1 METPSSFSVFAIDD
15 DFLNEWFDSFHPS
28 VKTFATNFVIN
39 KLRRYDFN
47 PDAIE
52 DGDDKC
58 LANLLVNHFSA
69 FLKLKIMDENP
80 GRVVTDIYLP
90 LE

>member
-1 METPSSFSVFAIDD
+1 METPGSFSVFTIDD
-15 DFLNEWFDSFHPS
+15 DFLTEWFDSFHPS

-39 KLRRYDFN
+39 KLKVYDFN
-47 PDAIE
+47 PDKME

-80 GRVVTDIYLP
+80 GRVISDIYLP